1 MEAVNIKKFIRE
13 NREIVLLIY
22 DFYETRHIPMKMTDL
37 KKNLSLFPVANVPLL
52 EYILSSLCDQQ
63 FFNVILAGSGCKE
76 VISHAIKID
85 VSGRMNIA
93 TLDCEGK
100 SLGDLMRYIDDN
112 GLDFDDLLVIY
123 ANHYTN
129 YPLKNIL
136 ERHRKGKDV
145 IMTLFLHPSES
156 NSNVSHLY
164 GLDWNEVVFYSKCV
178 NEVYD
183 EKKVVEA
190 VLENGTIEFTAGLS
204 SPTIAVVSSKIFPL
218 FTENFD
224 FGTLGDLV
232 KGVLAFNAYNF
243 KVMCC
248 IQGQADGIEEGI
260 SGMDIERKS
269 GFYSKEI
276 VTLYDY
282 FKFNEDVREGKAV
295 DLRKFRWRGTD
306 RFQSFVQIQSNF
318 FDDEPNEP
326 DAELYEPISNTV
338 VGCDLKFVMNRFIR
352 DSVVGHG
359 CFIGGNVD
367 RCIVWD
373 DVCVEDDFMDHI
385 MFSEG
390 QMFHCSHLEEDEEE
404 EEYCNKERTSFFDDV
419 LVYMMDVAQRDYVEE
434 IDIEDVV
441 KQITLLRIMWN
452 ASEVDLIEAFSIFLV
467 EIVEEED
474 VDGSTIKGSMFFPVI
489 EEHMYEIER
498 QEMLMSL
505 VLQGLSEY
513 SKIVRRNVVNR
524 YGYLLFDDGI
534 ISCSVMKKYNALVK

>member
-1 MEAVNIKKFIRE
+1 MEAINIKKYIRE

-22 DFYETRHIPMKMTDL
+22 DFYETRHIPTKMTNL

-52 EYILSSLCDQQ
+52 EYILSSLYDQQ
-63 FFNVILAGSGCKE
+63 FFNVILAGSGCEE

-85 VSGRMNIA
+85 VSGKMNIA
-93 TLDCEGK
+93 TLDCDGK
-100 SLGDLMRYIDDN
+100 SLGDLMRHIDEN

-129 YPLKNIL
+129 YPLRSIL

-164 GLDWNEVVFYSKCV
+164 GFNGEEVVFYSKCV
-178 NEVYD
+178 NDVYD
-183 EKKVVEA
+183 GRKVVNA
-190 VLENGTIEFTAGLS
+190 VLDNGAIEFTAGLS

-232 KGVLAFNAYNF
+232 KGVLAFNAYSF

-248 IQGQADGIEEGI
+248 VQGQTDVMEEEI
-260 SGMDIERKS
+260 SGMSIGKNG

-306 RFQSFVQIQSNF
+306 RFQSFVQVQSNF
-318 FDDEPNEP
+318 FVDEPSEP
-326 DAELYEPISNTV
+326 DIELYEPISNTV
-338 VGCDLKFVMNRFIR
+338 VGCDLKFAMNHFIR

-359 CFIGGNVD
+359 CFIGGNVN

-373 DVCVEDDFMDHI
+373 DVCIENDFMDHI
-385 MFSEG
+385 MYSEG
-390 QMFHCSHLEEDEEE
+390 QTFHCSHLEEDEGEE
-404 EEYCNKERTSFFDDV
+404 DYCSKERTSFFDDV
-419 LVYMMDVAQRDYVEE
+419 LAYMMEVAHRDDVEE
-434 IDIEDVV
+434 IGIEDVV
-441 KQITLLRIMWN
+441 KQITLLRIVWN
-452 ASEVDLIEAFSIFLV
+452 ASEVDLIEAFSMFLV
-467 EIVEEED
+467 EVVEEED

-489 EEHMYEIER
+489 EEHMYEIEM

-513 SKIVRRNVVNR
+513 PKGVRRNVVNR
-524 YGYLLFDDGI
+524 YGYLLFGDGI
-534 ISCSVMKKYNALVK
+534 ISRSVLKKYSTLVK